1 MDVSIFLSP
10 VIQYGFAGFA
20 AVLLAIVVWLIS
32 MLIKSNG
39 RVLEAMQSNTVVIA
53 KNNEIINKQAATLDK
68 VETAVWTLHNKII
81 SRPCIAK
88 DE

>member
-1 MDVSIFLSP
+1 MDASIFLSP

-53 KNNEIINKQAATLDK
+53 KNNEIINNQAVTLDK
-68 VETAVWTLHNKII
+68 VEIAVWTLHNKII